1 MEALNQTLIVQECKN
16 NDEPQ
21 EARKELVNGL
31 KDISLCARI
40 DIKRMGELDS
50 KSCYEAIKKMRS

>member
-1 MEALNQTLIVQECKN
+1 MEALNQTLIVQDCKN

-31 KDISLCARI
+31 KYISLYARI
-40 DIKRMGELDS
+40 GIKRMGELER
-50 KSCYEAIKKMRS
+50 KSCHEAVKKMRS